1 MVGRLTAKKRMP
13 AGDSMTA
20 VHTGNAK
27 PPIAQEASAAYLA
40 IFQPL
45 AKERC
50 FIDTNVLVYADSG
63 DEPVK
68 QRIALTLLNQ
78 LRLNQ
83 KGVLS
88 TQVLTEYCNVAL
100 NKLKLPHADIREQM
114 QFWQQYEV
122 VQVTPDIIHAG
133 LDLHQTRSIGYFDAL
148 IVAAAK
154 TSGCTVLYSEDMNAG
169 EMVNGVRIV
178 DPFRL

>member
-1 MVGRLTAKKRMP
+1 MP

-178 DPFRL
+178 NPFRV

>member
-63 DEPVK
+63 DEPMK

-169 EMVNGVRIV
+169 ELVNGVRIV
-178 DPFRL
+178 NPFRV

>member
-1 MVGRLTAKKRMP
+1 MN
-13 AGDSMTA
+13 A
-20 VHTGNAK
+20 VHTGSAK
-27 PPIAQEASAAYLA
+27 PPVAQEASAAYLA
-40 IFQPL
+40 MLLPL
-45 AKERC
+45 AQFSKDRC
-50 FIDTNVLVYADSG
+50 FIDTNLLIYADSG
-63 DEPVK
+63 DESIK
-68 QRIALTLLNQ
+68 QRIALTLLKQ

-88 TQVLTEYCNVAL
+88 TQVLGEYCNVAI

-114 QFWQQYEV
+114 QFWEQYDV
-122 VQVTPDIIHAG
+122 VQVTPAIIHMG
-133 LDLHQTRSIGYFDAL
+133 LDLHQTRSLGFFDAL

-178 DPFRL
+178 NPFRI

>member
-1 MVGRLTAKKRMP
+1 MP
-13 AGDSMTA
+13 AIN
-20 VHTGNAK
+20 TGSAE
-27 PPIAQEASAAYLA
+27 PPTAQEASAAYLA
-40 IFQPL
+40 IYQPL

-50 FIDTNVLVYADSG
+50 FIDTNLLIYADSG

-68 QRIALTLLNQ
+68 QRIALSLLKQ

-88 TQVLTEYCNVAL
+88 TQVLGEYCNVAL

-114 QFWQQYEV
+114 QFWEQYEV
-122 VQVTPDIIHAG
+122 VQVTPAIIHMG
-133 LDLHQTRSIGYFDAL
+133 LDLHQTRSLGFFDAL

-154 TSGCTVLYSEDMNAG
+154 ASGCTVLYSEDMNAG

-178 DPFRL
+178 NPFRL

>member
-1 MVGRLTAKKRMP
+1 MP
-13 AGDSMTA
+13 AID
-20 VHTGNAK
+20 TGSVK
-27 PPIAQEASAAYLA
+27 PPAAQEASAAYLTA
-40 IFQPL
+40 LQPL
-45 AKERC
+45 AQFSKDRC
-50 FIDTNVLVYADSG
+50 FIDTNLLIYADSG

-68 QRIALTLLNQ
+68 QRIALSLLKQ

-88 TQVLTEYCNVAL
+88 TQVLNEYCNVAL

-114 QFWQQYEV
+114 QFWEQYEV
-122 VQVTPDIIHAG
+122 VQVTPAIIHMG
-133 LDLHQTRSIGYFDAL
+133 LDLHQTRSLGFFDAL

-169 EMVNGVRIV
+169 EMVNGVKIV
-178 DPFRL
+178 NPFRL

>member
-1 MVGRLTAKKRMP
+1 MVGFSTAKKPMP
-13 AGDSMTA
+13 AVNTGTA
-20 VHTGNAK
+20 SPQT
-27 PPIAQEASAAYLA
+27 AQEASAAYMA
-40 IFQPL
+40 AYQPVFQPQ

-50 FIDTNVLVYADSG
+50 FIDTNLLIYAISS
-63 DEPVK
+63 DEPLK
-68 QRIALTLLNQ
+68 KLIALTVLKQ
-78 LRLNQ
+78 LRINRT
-83 KGVLS
+83 GVLS
-88 TQVLTEYCNVAL
+88 TQVITEYGNVAL
-100 NKLKLPHADIREQM
+100 NKLKISHADVRLQM

-133 LDLHQTRSIGYFDAL
+133 LDLHQTRSIRYFDAL

-178 DPFRL
+178 NPFRV

>member
-50 FIDTNVLVYADSG
+50 FINTNVLVYADSG

-178 DPFRL
+178 NPFKV

>member
-1 MVGRLTAKKRMP
+1 MP
-13 AGDSMTA
+13 AVNTGTSSANVATA
-20 VHTGNAK
+20 E
-27 PPIAQEASAAYLA
+27 EASAAFLA

-45 AKERC
+45 AKNRC
-50 FIDTNVLVYADSG
+50 FIDTNVLIYADSG

-68 QRIALTLLNQ
+68 QRIALTLLKQ

-83 KGVLS
+83 TGVLS
-88 TQVLTEYCNVAL
+88 TQVLGEYCNVAI
-100 NKLKLPHADIREQM
+100 NKLKIPHADIREQM

-178 DPFRL
+178 NPFRI

>member
-1 MVGRLTAKKRMP
+1 MP
-13 AGDSMTA
+13 AIN
-20 VHTGNAK
+20 TGKAK
-27 PPIAQEASAAYLA
+27 PPTAQEASAAYLA
-40 IFQPL
+40 IYQPL

-50 FIDTNVLVYADSG
+50 FIDTNLLIYADSG

-68 QRIALTLLNQ
+68 QRIALALLKQ

-83 KGVLS
+83 TGVLS
-88 TQVLTEYCNVAL
+88 TQVLNEYCNVAL
-100 NKLKLPHADIREQM
+100 NKLKLPHADIRQQM
-114 QFWQQYEV
+114 QFWEQYEV
-122 VQVTPDIIHAG
+122 VQVTPAIIHMG
-133 LDLHQTRSIGYFDAL
+133 LDLHQTRSLGFFDAL

-178 DPFRL
+178 NPFRL

>member
-1 MVGRLTAKKRMP
+1 MP
-13 AGDSMTA
+13 AIN
-20 VHTGNAK
+20 TGNAK
-27 PPIAQEASAAYLA
+27 PPTAQEASAAYLT
-40 IFQPL
+40 IYQPL

-50 FIDTNVLVYADSG
+50 FIDTNLLIYADSG
-63 DEPVK
+63 DEPFK
-68 QRIALTLLNQ
+68 QRIALSLLKQ

-83 KGVLS
+83 TGVLS
-88 TQVLTEYCNVAL
+88 TQVLNEYCNVAL

-114 QFWQQYEV
+114 QFWEQYEV
-122 VQVTPDIIHAG
+122 VQVTPAIIHMG
-133 LDLHQTRSIGYFDAL
+133 LDLHQTRSLGFFDAL

-178 DPFRL
+178 NPFRV

>member
-1 MVGRLTAKKRMP
+1 MP

-122 VQVTPDIIHAG
+122 VQITPDIIHAG

-178 DPFRL
+178 NPFRV

>member
-1 MVGRLTAKKRMP
+1 MP
-13 AGDSMTA
+13 AIN
-20 VHTGNAK
+20 TGRTK
-27 PPIAQEASAAYLA
+27 PPIAQEARASYLA
-40 IFQPL
+40 VYQPL

-50 FIDTNVLVYADSG
+50 FIDTNLLIYADSG

-68 QRIALTLLNQ
+68 QRIALSLLKQ

-83 KGVLS
+83 TGVLS
-88 TQVLTEYCNVAL
+88 TQVLNEYCNVAL

-114 QFWQQYEV
+114 QFWEQYEV
-122 VQVTPDIIHAG
+122 VQVTPAIIHMG
-133 LDLHQTRSIGYFDAL
+133 LDLHQTRSLGFFDAL

-178 DPFRL
+178 NPFRL

>member
-1 MVGRLTAKKRMP
+1 MP
-13 AGDSMTA
+13 AGNSMTA

-50 FIDTNVLVYADSG
+50 FIDTNVMVYADSG

-122 VQVTPDIIHAG
+122 VQVTQDIIHAG

-178 DPFRL
+178 NPFKL